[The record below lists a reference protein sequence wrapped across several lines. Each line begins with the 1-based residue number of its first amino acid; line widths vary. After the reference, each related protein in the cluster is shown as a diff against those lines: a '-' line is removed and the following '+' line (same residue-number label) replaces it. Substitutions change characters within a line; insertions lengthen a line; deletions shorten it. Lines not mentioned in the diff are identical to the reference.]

1 MEVRNH
7 NNISFVKAVLD
18 LSAEVHGKSVVVS
31 IEIHGIEIA
40 IEMIRKFFF
49 SVVTVIVITIKT
61 KRLRRKSEQKWR
73 TLVQIEQ
80 NYIF

>member
-31 IEIHGIEIA
+31 IEIA

-49 SVVTVIVITIKT
+49 SPVTVIVITIKT
-61 KRLRRKSEQKWR
+61 KRLRRTSEQK
-73 TLVQIEQ
+73 
-80 NYIF
+80 